1 MIFFAFITMW
11 FVLKKSYFETCRP
24 EEHIIELEDF
34 NKDENQETAKEHRPR
49 QKLFSCIPGKMFSK
63 IKSHM

>member
-1 MIFFAFITMW
+1 MEDFN
-11 FVLKKSYFETCRP
+11 KDENQETAK
-24 EEHIIELEDF
+24 EEDF

-63 IKSHM
+63 IKSQM